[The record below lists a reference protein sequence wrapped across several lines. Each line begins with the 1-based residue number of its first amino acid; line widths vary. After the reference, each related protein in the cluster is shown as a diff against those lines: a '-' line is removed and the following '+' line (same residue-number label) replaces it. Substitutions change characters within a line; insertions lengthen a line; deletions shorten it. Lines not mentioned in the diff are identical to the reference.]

1 MLDLLAGFF
10 RAYDQLLL
18 FAAINSLLALS
29 IYATLSAGML
39 SLANGAFMAIG
50 AYSSALL
57 TLNQHWPLAASLA
70 AGSLL
75 AGAVGFL
82 LGLPVLRL
90 RGVFLAIATLGF
102 GEVVRIALLNWE
114 PTGGPLGLNA
124 IPATTRLW
132 EVALALV
139 VVSYYFVR
147 LRHSRMGHAL
157 LAIREDEPAARTMGI
172 NTFYYK
178 NCAFVTGALI
188 AGLAGGFS
196 AHQTHS
202 IEPANFTFG
211 LAVNILIYAIVGG
224 TGAFW
229 GPMLG
234 STLLTVLPETLRFL
248 KDYRLI
254 FNGLVLLGIII
265 FLPNGLMSL
274 FQWWPRGRGEA
285 TQVTAASLDAV
296 EA

>member
-1 MLDLLAGFF
+1 LGALFSF
-10 RAYDQLLL
+10 YNAYDQLLL
-18 FAAINSLLALS
+18 FVAINALLALS

-39 SLANGAFMAIG
+39 SLANGAFMGIG
-50 AYSSALL
+50 AYTSALL
-57 TLNQHWPLAASLA
+57 TLRQHWPFPA
-70 AGSLL
+70 SLL
-75 AGAVGFL
+75 AGCLVAGAIGFL

-102 GEVVRIALLNWE
+102 GEVMRIAALNWDV
-114 PTGGPLGLNA
+114 TGGPLGLPA
-124 IPATTRLW
+124 IPAYTQLW
-132 EVALALV
+132 EVVLALAAL
-139 VVSYYFVR
+139 SYYFVR
-147 LRHSRMGHAL
+147 LRHSRAGHAL
-157 LAIREDEPAARTMGI
+157 LAIREDESAARTMGI

-178 NCAFVTGALI
+178 NFAFVAGALI

-202 IEPANFTFG
+202 IEPANFTFS
-211 LAVNILIYAIVGG
+211 LAVTILIYAIVGG

-248 KDYRLI
+248 KDYRGV
-254 FNGLVLLGIII
+254 FDGLVLLAIIL

-274 FQWWPRGRGEA
+274 FQWRPGR
-285 TQVTAASLDAV
+285 AAGKVRSAAPSLDAV

>member
-1 MLDLLAGFF
+1 V
-10 RAYDQLLL
+10 
-18 FAAINSLLALS
+18 AINALLALS

-39 SLANGAFMAIG
+39 SLANAAFMGIG
-50 AYSSALL
+50 AYTSALL
-57 TLNQHWPLAASLA
+57 TLRQHWPFAASLL
-70 AGSLL
+70 AGCLV
-75 AGAVGFL
+75 AGAVGFV

-102 GEVVRIALLNWE
+102 GEVMRIGALNWE

-124 IPATTRLW
+124 IPAYTQLW
-132 EVALALV
+132 QVLLVLALL
-139 VVSYYFVR
+139 SYYFMR
-147 LRHSRMGHAL
+147 LRHSRTGHAL
-157 LAIREDEPAARTMGI
+157 LAIREDELAARSMGI

-178 NCAFVTGALI
+178 NFAFVVGALL

-196 AHQTHS
+196 AHQTHA

-211 LAVNILIYAIVGG
+211 LAVNILIYAMVGG

-234 STLLTVLPETLRFL
+234 STLLTVLPELLRFL

-254 FNGLVLLGIII
+254 FNGLVLLAIIV
-265 FLPNGLMSL
+265 FLPDGLVNLLRKRAGPAPMPSMETA
-274 FQWWPRGRGEA
+274 EA
-285 TQVTAASLDAV
+285 
-296 EA
+296 